1 MPIRIKDKL
10 SMAHA
15 MCLYNEME
23 KNMKDTII
31 IVEGP
36 QGTGKTTVTNYL
48 REKMSAT
55 DLYRLSGIKDKTE
68 TGKEK
73 IKIKYEKLL
82 DYVENCK
89 DINMIFDRNFFSNE
103 VYARLGYQKYNFAD
117 VYENLLNRLD
127 NIDANIYLVILYL
140 KDEAEFENR
149 LKRDKHE
156 YQKFEVQSSIIQQ
169 REYLKLADEVEKQ
182 AKNIKVIRFN
192 TDNDGL
198 FEQKMEKY
206 FGELF
211 SN

>member
-1 MPIRIKDKL
+1 MR
-10 SMAHA
+10 
-15 MCLYNEME
+15 
-23 KNMKDTII
+23 DTIL

-82 DYVENCK
+82 DYIENCK

-127 NIDANIYLVILYL
+127 NIDADIYLVILYL
-140 KDEAEFENR
+140 EEEAEFENR

-156 YQKFEVQSSIIQQ
+156 YQKFEVQSSILQQ

-192 TDNDGL
+192 TDNDGK
-198 FEQKMEKY
+198 FEERMEKY

-211 SN
+211 SE

>member
-1 MPIRIKDKL
+1 
-10 SMAHA
+10 
-15 MCLYNEME
+15 
-23 KNMKDTII
+23 MKDTII

-82 DYVENCK
+82 DYIENCK

-117 VYENLLNRLD
+117 VYEN
-127 NIDANIYLVILYL
+127 
-140 KDEAEFENR
+140 
-149 LKRDKHE
+149 
-156 YQKFEVQSSIIQQ
+156 IIF
-169 REYLKLADEVEKQ
+169 RGGSR
-182 AKNIKVIRFN
+182 I
-192 TDNDGL
+192 
-198 FEQKMEKY
+198 
-206 FGELF
+206 
-211 SN
+211 

>member
-1 MPIRIKDKL
+1 MR
-10 SMAHA
+10 
-15 MCLYNEME
+15 
-23 KNMKDTII
+23 DTII

-48 REKMSAT
+48 RERMSAT

-82 DYVENCK
+82 DYIENCK

-127 NIDANIYLVILYL
+127 NIDADIYLVILYL
-140 KDEAEFENR
+140 DEESEFENR

-156 YQKFEVQSSIIQQ
+156 YQKFEVKSSILQQ

-192 TDNDGL
+192 TDNDGK
-198 FEQKMEKY
+198 FEERMEEY

-211 SN
+211 SE

>member
-1 MPIRIKDKL
+1 
-10 SMAHA
+10 
-15 MCLYNEME
+15 
-23 KNMKDTII
+23 MKDTII

-55 DLYRLSGIKDKTE
+55 DLYRLSGIKDRTE

-73 IKIKYEKLL
+73 IRIKYEKLL

-103 VYARLGYQKYNFAD
+103 VYARLGYQNYSFAD
-117 VYENLLNRLD
+117 VYEKLLKRLD

-140 KDEAEFENR
+140 EEEDAFRER

-156 YQKFEVQSSIIQQ
+156 YQKFEVESSVIQQ

-182 AKNIKVIRFN
+182 TKNIKVIRFK

-198 FEQKMEKY
+198 FEERMDKY
-206 FGELF
+206 FGHLF
-211 SN
+211 N